1 MSEPLQLTT
10 LGEALV
16 VMDPVSRGPLR
27 HVSGFEKNLGGAELN
42 VAVGLSRLGHKAG
55 WAGRLGDDEFGKEI
69 LAFAS
74 GEGVDVSRTS
84 LDSEASTGLYFK
96 EWRALGQLRV
106 YYYRAGSAASRMRFD
121 ELDLEYL
128 LSGEI
133 LHLTGITAALSES
146 CHDLIERLL
155 SAANERGVRVSFDV
169 NVRRLLFE
177 GRDPRKV
184 LGPLA
189 ARADLLFLSD
199 DEADL
204 LFGGSDPDSL
214 KEARRDIRA
223 ETVVVHHAKGA
234 FAVEESGVSEKAAYP
249 VEVVDTVGAGDAFV
263 AGFLSGRLRGWSTEE
278 CLDMAN
284 ACGACAVTVPGDLK
298 GLPTAEEALALRRGR
313 PGVER

>member
-1 MSEPLQLTT
+1 
-10 LGEALV
+10 
-16 VMDPVSRGPLR
+16 
-27 HVSGFEKNLGGAELN
+27 
-42 VAVGLSRLGHKAG
+42 VGLSRLGHRAG

-155 SAANERGVRVSFDV
+155 SAANERGVTVSFDV

-214 KEARRDIRA
+214 TEARRDIRA